1 MSSNQGLVTQKSL
14 RQSPQS
20 PFSYS
25 DHRKRVDMIKDLD
38 RIYRK
43 ENVAQNSGPGIKA
56 DFVRPINK
64 EGPPLIA
71 RKQLQ
76 KAKRNVSHMQN
87 YQLRN
92 QLPPQE

>member
-1 MSSNQGLVTQKSL
+1 
-14 RQSPQS
+14 
-20 PFSYS
+20 
-25 DHRKRVDMIKDLD
+25 MIKDLD

-92 QLPPQE
+92 